1 MLYGFDKSSTNK
13 KFDEE
18 NKLNDLFPQDLCI
31 LPIVIEVLTNIFGPN
46 GAAFITY
53 QIGKKL
59 AEVVIEHSMKLEIE
73 LPLYINEYF
82 QRSGVGV
89 VKINSMKCI
98 AVIKDTNP
106 SVDGGGCVSCYLI
119 RGFFQRYLQ
128 IVFGEDVEVE
138 ERRCRSHGDKF
149 CEFYVKIK
157 EDKE

>member
-1 MLYGFDKSSTNK
+1 MLRYICGIFMLYGFDKSSTNK

-98 AVIKDTNP
+98 AVI
-106 SVDGGGCVSCYLI
+106 
-119 RGFFQRYLQ
+119 
-128 IVFGEDVEVE
+128 
-138 ERRCRSHGDKF
+138 
-149 CEFYVKIK
+149 
-157 EDKE
+157 